1 MDHLAMETAER
12 PKRRLL
18 PLLIVPLV
26 AFLAGLAAMGWL
38 LSRWDRGAVMLGIA
52 PQAQTA
58 PQPAAPPQMVV
69 EPEPAPPAPVAGNGA
84 PPAADPETVRRINL
98 LEQRLAALDVQS
110 RTAVGN
116 ADRAEGLLVA
126 FAARRALDRG
136 LGLGYL
142 EALLRQRFEA
152 TQPGAVATILTE
164 ARRPVTLQQLQDGL
178 TEVAPLLAGGG
189 PGQSWWDAFRTEL
202 AGLVRIRR
210 QGSVSTLPSER
221 LRRAMRRLDE
231 GQVDVALNEVL
242 RLPGHARAAE
252 WTGQASR
259 YVKAR
264 RALDLIEA
272 AALSE
277 PRVAPQR
284 PAPQP
289 ASQPSKP
296 SGSY

>member
-1 MDHLAMETAER
+1 MDHMAVETAEK

-18 PLLIVPLV
+18 PLLIVPLI

-38 LSRWDRGAVMLGIA
+38 LSRWDKGAAMLGIA
-52 PQAQTA
+52 APAQTA
-58 PQPAAPPQMVV
+58 PQAAPPPAAVAQ
-69 EPEPAPPAPVAGNGA
+69 PQPAPPAPAAATGERA
-84 PPAADPETVRRINL
+84 AADPETVRRINL
-98 LEQRLAALDVQS
+98 LEQMLAALDVQS

-142 EALLRQRFEA
+142 EGLLRQRFEA
-152 TQPGAVATILTE
+152 TQPGAVATVLTE

-178 TEVAPLLAGGG
+178 NEVAPLLAGGG
-189 PGQSWWDAFRTEL
+189 PGQSWWAAFRTEL

-231 GQVDVALNEVL
+231 GQVDVALSEVL
-242 RLPGHARAAE
+242 RLPGHARAAD
-252 WTGQASR
+252 WTQQAAR

-277 PRVAPQR
+277 PRIAPAGPAAQ
-284 PAPQP
+284 PAPQAAARP
-289 ASQPSKP
+289 ART
-296 SGSY
+296 